1 VKNPNDSFFV
11 DRVKSMNYALKG
23 LWILITTENS
33 IKTHIIISISLI
45 ILGFVVKISTVE
57 WALQLLAIALVL
69 VTESLNTVIEKTAN
83 FIHPDFNKKIGNI
96 KDISAGAVAF
106 AMLFSIIVELIIYL
120 PKFTD

>member
-1 VKNPNDSFFV
+1 MKNPNDSFFV